1 MSIKKRFETLNLK
14 DQIQLYGIV
23 FMCYIVV
30 FLFYENIA
38 KMLFFDTV
46 KPTQKVFHKPVK
58 NTDERVSNLE
68 VYQHLNEIVKRYNID
83 LVETEIIQN
92 SMKIEI
98 RGEFDNI
105 ISFMREY
112 DQKFTI
118 DSYEMEKILHNTIG
132 LFMVVDVGK
141 LYDNKAY
148 MKNKTP
154 RINPYIKK
162 VSKSVNELISSEVK
176 KKSLIRQDLN
186 IFINAIIGLEVLI
199 DKEWYTIGDIYKHY
213 KIIEIG
219 TRSVVFVNIKTEK
232 EMIMEIINE

>member
-154 RINPYIKK
+154 SINPYIKK

>member
-154 RINPYIKK
+154 SINPYIKK

-232 EMIMEIINE
+232 EMIVEIINE

>member
-1 MSIKKRFETLNLK
+1 LSIKKRFETLNLK

-154 RINPYIKK
+154 SINPYIKK

-232 EMIMEIINE
+232 EMIVEIINE